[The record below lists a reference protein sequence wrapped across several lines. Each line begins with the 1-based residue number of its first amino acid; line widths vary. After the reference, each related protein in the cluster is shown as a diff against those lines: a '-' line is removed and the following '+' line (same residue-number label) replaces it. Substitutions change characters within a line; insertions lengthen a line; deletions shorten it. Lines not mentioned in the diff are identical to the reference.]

1 MGMGWHEWPLML
13 FTVLGQCVVGAIIV
27 MGLAVI
33 GGNLNEQQSRAV
45 HRSLFFL
52 WLLMGIAFAASTL
65 HLGSPLRAFNAL
77 SRVGAS
83 PMAGLTRA
91 SARGVVAWVKG
102 RQAQPKVRT
111 VVDARVT
118 GLGALE

>member
-1 MGMGWHEWPLML
+1 ARGPTEP
-13 FTVLGQCVVGAIIV
+13 A
-27 MGLAVI
+27 LARHC
-33 GGNLNEQQSRAV
+33 S
-45 HRSLFFL
+45 
-52 WLLMGIAFAASTL
+52 
-65 HLGSPLRAFNAL
+65 SPLGATL

-83 PMAGLTRA
+83 PMAGLTGA

-111 VVDARVT
+111 VVDALVT